1 MMWLLLAY
9 AIPAGLGILS
19 MPAINGYCKEKF
31 GHDWETA
38 DWHEEMPEML
48 PHPSVFL
55 LCVFFWPLSFPV
67 MLTTLLMA
75 ATWSFVLEPVLEF
88 PGKYFA
94 NRPVKKLLKEK
105 KVKED
110 SLLIKEAEEEVE
122 RFLSS

>member
-31 GHDWETA
+31 GHNWETA
-38 DWHEEMPEML
+38 HWYDEMPEML
-48 PHPSVFL
+48 PHPVAF
-55 LCVFFWPLSFPV
+55 FFWMIGWPITLA
-67 MLTTLLMA
+67 MLASALLIA
-75 ATWSFVLEPVLEF
+75 VSWTYVLEPIMEF
-88 PGKYFA
+88 PGKYLA
-94 NRPVKKLLKEK
+94 NRPTRKLLKEK
-105 KVKED
+105 KAKED